1 MKEIKKIK
9 IESIILTT
17 LLWVITITA
26 FIFSCYNFKENNNIP
41 VGIILLIAGILF
53 ELLAIEAKT
62 NFDRIETTE
71 WYLFLRRLRTRNN

>member
-9 IESIILTT
+9 IESIFLTT

-41 VGIILLIAGILF
+41 TGIILLIAGILF
-53 ELLAIEAKT
+53 ETLAITAGM
-62 NFDRIETTE
+62 NYDRITSAEF
-71 WYLFLRRLRTRNN
+71 YLFLRRLRTRNN

>member
-9 IESIILTT
+9 IETIILTT
-17 LLWVITITA
+17 LLWVITITN
-26 FIFSCYNFKENNNIP
+26 FIFSCISFKENNNIP
-41 VGIILLIAGILF
+41 VGIILLVAGILF
-53 ELLAIEAKT
+53 EILAIEAKT